1 MKSKFFRLIPFF
13 AIAFVALFL
22 SGCMGA
28 HTHEISEWHTK
39 TPATCTSPE
48 VLIRE
53 CKSCDFSETK
63 QGESAKGHKYSS
75 AVTQPTETQNG
86 YTTFTCGACG
96 DFYKSNYKSL
106 IVFENVAKTAS
117 ISTSELPTY
126 NQAVVSTGTQ
136 FNGVTNTNK
145 FKPISYKFETTS
157 GVVTMNVGDN
167 IQTSGKIIIT
177 WDYITP
183 PAPSAEEVAFNNLV
197 QKLEKLEQLSIAY
210 NTANSS
216 TANPQLRVMQYI
228 RNGRYSD
235 TTWNLVGGTIEA
247 DFANYVKANQGGID
261 VESLQSISDITIP
274 KTGEKVDFVHMFATI
289 NTLAKGAGMMWS
301 AQQAGDLGGWGG
313 DLCQLA
319 QDVKNSSLSQTVQQ
333 KVDSLFMASSGFGSA
348 DMYADMDAVNIF
360 SAYTAMSTK
369 SISSAFKTYYL
380 SVTTSLRIS
389 TFKTNCFVN
398 ENTSS
403 TDALAA
409 DIITRLSSNTLIKT
423 WCTKNNL
430 DFTQDAEIFTACA
443 KRFAKYVIEQKWI
456 ILCKIKRQNVKYNL
470 PFLMRDFLVFIY
482 NYLIMSHI

>member
-22 SGCMGA
+22 SGCMGI

-48 VLIRE
+48 ILIRE

-63 QGESAKGHKYSS
+63 QGEGAKGHNYSTS
-75 AVTQPTETQNG
+75 VVEPTETQNG
-86 YTTFTCGACG
+86 YTKHSCGGCG
-96 DFYKSNYKSL
+96 DVYNTNYKSL
-106 IVFENVAKTAS
+106 IVFESVAKSSS
-117 ISTSELPTY
+117 ISDSELPTY
-126 NQAVVSTGTQ
+126 NNAVVSTGTQ

-145 FKPISYKFETTS
+145 LKPISYKFETTF
-157 GVVTMNVGDN
+157 GQATINVGDH

-183 PAPSAEEVAFNNLV
+183 PAPSAEEVAFNNLM
-197 QKLEKLEQLSIAY
+197 QKLEKLEQLSKAY
-210 NTANSS
+210 NTEKSV
-216 TANPQLRVMQYI
+216 TADPHLRVMQYI

-235 TTWNLVGGTIEA
+235 TTWNLVGGTMEA
-247 DFANYVKANQGGID
+247 DFVTYVKANQGGID
-261 VESLQSISDITIP
+261 VESLQSVLDITIP

-289 NTLAKGAGMMWS
+289 NTLAKGAVMMWT

-319 QDVKNSSLSQTVQQ
+319 QDVKKSSLSQTVQQ

-360 SAYTAMSTK
+360 SAYTAMPTK

-389 TFKTNCFVN
+389 TFKTNCFAN

-403 TDALAA
+403 ADALAA

-423 WCTKNNL
+423 WCTKYNL
-430 DFTQDAEIFTACA
+430 SFTQDAEIFTACA
-443 KRFAKYVIEQKWI
+443 KRFAKYVIEQK
-456 ILCKIKRQNVKYNL
+456 
-470 PFLMRDFLVFIY
+470 
-482 NYLIMSHI
+482 